1 MEGIATMETD
11 TFVQE
16 VEAKPPVSGYSFANS
31 VQQSLQHYFT
41 QLDGEEPANVYG
53 MVLAE
58 LEVPLLRVVM
68 RYTNNNQSKAAKV
81 LGISRGTLRK
91 KLAIYQ
97 IDEKK

>member
-1 MEGIATMETD
+1 MEGIAIMETD

-16 VEAKPPVSGYSFANS
+16 PEAKSATTGYSFAGS
-31 VQQSLQHYFT
+31 VQQSLQHYFA
-41 QLDGEEPANVYG
+41 QLDGEEPTNVYG

-58 LEVPLLRVVM
+58 MEVPLLRVVM
-68 RYTNNNQSKAAKV
+68 HFTNGNQSKAAKF

-97 IDEKK
+97 IDDK